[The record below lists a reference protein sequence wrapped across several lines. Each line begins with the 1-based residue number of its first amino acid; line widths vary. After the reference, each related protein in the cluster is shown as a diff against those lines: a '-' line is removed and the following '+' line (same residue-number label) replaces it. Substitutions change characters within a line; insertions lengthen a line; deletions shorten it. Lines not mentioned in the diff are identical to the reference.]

1 MNSRTIALSTACLIL
16 CSADLYGQII
26 VRGGTKSSIVQSGRG
41 QAAQQ
46 CAGIP
51 PVSSVA
57 PAAALP
63 PRVKLAPIKQQE
75 QQPEKQEQV
84 QTVAVRYLISEPWC
98 SLCPSAKRRFL
109 QSGGRPENI
118 ISMQTARQRFG
129 IVHNPPHEF
138 TVRETVRQTV
148 NVTQQPV
155 QQQQQ
160 ARWITFPTRP
170 QWGRVD
176 LQTWRHCQ
184 TQRNGVIRFGRCAMD
199 DAVYPYWQR
208 YQQQQRL
215 QSQTQPD
222 NARQAFQGG
231 APADVIE
238 QALDM
243 MQLDPQA
250 DVLCDVGSGDGRILL
265 AAAKRGVRG
274 VGVEID
280 PAMVAL
286 SRERIRAAG
295 LQDSLHVVQ
304 ADARDKTQFDP
315 AEYGVTAFIAYQHG
329 DLLSQL
335 RDMLFSGRVCVSLF
349 HAVPDATMI
358 AAADGDMYLW
368 ERGTQ

>member
-1 MNSRTIALSTACLIL
+1 MNSRTIALSATCLIL

-75 QQPEKQEQV
+75 QQPEKQDQV

-98 SLCPSAKRRFL
+98 SLCPAAKRRFV

-138 TVRETVRQTV
+138 TVRETVRATV
-148 NVTQQPV
+148 TSTQQP

-184 TQRNGVIRFGRCAMD
+184 TQRDGSIRWGRCAMD

-243 MQLDPQA
+243 MQLDPHT
-250 DVLCDVGSGDGRILL
+250 DILCDVGSGDGRILL

-280 PAMVAL
+280 PELVAL